1 MKILMVCLGN
11 ICRSPLAD
19 GLLRRKVSENKLKIE
34 VDSAGTSAYHVGDAP
49 DHRMTETAKNR
60 GTDISFLRARQF
72 ESEDFQAF
80 DLIYVMDHSNLKNVL
95 ALAQNETE
103 KKKVKL
109 ILNEISTADAEVPD
123 PYFGGQ
129 FGFEQVYE
137 LLDEATEIII
147 DKIKNNQL

>member
-1 MKILMVCLGN
+1 
-11 ICRSPLAD
+11 
-19 GLLRRKVSENKLKIE
+19 
-34 VDSAGTSAYHVGDAP
+34 
-49 DHRMTETAKNR
+49 
-60 GTDISFLRARQF
+60 LRARQF

-80 DLIYVMDHSNLKNVL
+80 DLIYVMDQSNLKNVL

-129 FGFEQVYE
+129 SGFEQVYD
-137 LLDEATEIII
+137 LLDEATDIII
-147 DKIKNNQL
+147 EKINNNQL